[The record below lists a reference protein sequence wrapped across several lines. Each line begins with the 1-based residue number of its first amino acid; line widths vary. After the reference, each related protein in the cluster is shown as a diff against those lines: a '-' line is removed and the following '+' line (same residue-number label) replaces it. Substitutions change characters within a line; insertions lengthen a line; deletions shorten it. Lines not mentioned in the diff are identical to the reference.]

1 MAKNRLQEIR
11 IRPAK
16 DGSHNVRHEYEAKPK
31 LAKGSLTGG
40 MMMDRPEP
48 EEHNFG
54 PKDGKAMMMHLAQ
67 ALALKG
73 ALSGEEEP
81 EPIGNAERG

>member
-1 MAKNRLQEIR
+1 MAKSRLSEMR

-16 DGSHNVRHEYEAKPK
+16 DGSHNVRHEFESAPK
-31 LAKGSLTGG
+31 LAKGALTGG

-54 PKDGKAMMMHLAQ
+54 PKDGKALMQHIAN
-67 ALALKG
+67 ALALRDV
-73 ALSGEEEP
+73 LSGQDDEEP
-81 EPIGNAERG
+81 QRD